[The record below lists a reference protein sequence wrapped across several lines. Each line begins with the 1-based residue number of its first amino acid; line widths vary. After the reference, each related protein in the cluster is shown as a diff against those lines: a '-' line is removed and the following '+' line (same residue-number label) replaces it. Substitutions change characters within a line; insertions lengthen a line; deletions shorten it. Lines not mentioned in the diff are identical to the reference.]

1 MNKKNKLLFGKRNYK
16 FMIIGLFFIAIG
28 FFLMSGGGSDD
39 PNIFNEEIYSFRR
52 IRLAPILVVTGF
64 IIEVYAILTKSE

>member
-28 FFLMSGGGSDD
+28 FILMSGGGSDD
-39 PNIFNEEIYSFRR
+39 SNIFNEEIYSFRR